1 MQEKIGQS
9 TVNYGFMFYCETN
22 LPVVL
27 LKLNDVIKYILPTLT
42 CLIIV
47 QQILLVFG
55 NFLKILRQKKKI
67 LHRFSEPKYCH
78 ALGLVV
84 NVYDGMATRHTHY
97 CALSGRQNS

>member
-1 MQEKIGQS
+1 MWKVCMQEKIGQS

-47 QQILLVFG
+47 QQILLFFG
-55 NFLKILRQKKKI
+55 KKFHLHTLIKDLRVCYFMRFFLQNLISTYIIEKKI
-67 LHRFSEPKYCH
+67 LP
-78 ALGLVV
+78 
-84 NVYDGMATRHTHY
+84 THSY
-97 CALSGRQNS
+97 